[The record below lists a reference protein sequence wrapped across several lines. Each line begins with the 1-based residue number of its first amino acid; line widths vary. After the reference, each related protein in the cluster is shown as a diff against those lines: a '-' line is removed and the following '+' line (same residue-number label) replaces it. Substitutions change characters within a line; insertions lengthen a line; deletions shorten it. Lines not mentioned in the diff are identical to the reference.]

1 MTKELGFYKDQT
13 EYYKRSIEDLL
24 HHYTDSC
31 SICTVNLD
39 CSECVVD
46 NFINQLRNILYSSSE
61 YKGENI
67 CSGFYSLMEDLL
79 DPVVDLF

>member
-1 MTKELGFYKDQT
+1 MSKNNSDNALNKSGKFTVELGFYKDQT

-24 HHYTDSC
+24 QHYTDSC
-31 SICTVNLD
+31 GMCTVNLD

-46 NFINQLRNILYSSSE
+46 DFINQLRNILYSSSE

-67 CSGFYSLMEDLL
+67 
-79 DPVVDLF
+79 

>member
-1 MTKELGFYKDQT
+1 MEELGFYKDQT

-31 SICTVNLD
+31 GMCTANLD

-46 NFINQLRNILYSSSE
+46 DFIN
-61 YKGENI
+61 
-67 CSGFYSLMEDLL
+67 
-79 DPVVDLF
+79 

>member
-1 MTKELGFYKDQT
+1 MSKNNSDNALNKSDKFTVELGFYKDQT

-31 SICTVNLD
+31 SMCKANLD

-46 NFINQLRNILYSSSE
+46 DFINQLRNILYSSSE
-61 YKGENI
+61 YKG
-67 CSGFYSLMEDLL
+67 CSQ
-79 DPVVDLF
+79 

>member
-1 MTKELGFYKDQT
+1 MNENNNDNALIKTSKIHNRLGFYKDQT

-31 SICTVNLD
+31 GMCTVNLD

-46 NFINQLRNILYSSSE
+46 GFINQLRNILYSSSE
-61 YKGENI
+61 YKGG
-67 CSGFYSLMEDLL
+67 SQ
-79 DPVVDLF
+79 

>member
-1 MTKELGFYKDQT
+1 MSKNNIDNALNKNRKFTVELGFYKDQT

-31 SICTVNLD
+31 GMCTVNLD
-39 CSECVVD
+39 CSECVMD
-46 NFINQLRNILYSSSE
+46 DFINQLRNILYSSSE

-67 CSGFYSLMEDLL
+67 
-79 DPVVDLF
+79 

>member
-1 MTKELGFYKDQT
+1 MAEDLWFYKDQT
-13 EYYKRSIEDLL
+13 EYFEKAIEDLM

-31 SICTVNLD
+31 GICTANLD

-46 NFINQLRNILYSSSE
+46 DFINQLRNILYSSSE

-67 CSGFYSLMEDLL
+67 
-79 DPVVDLF
+79 